1 MAAVTT
7 QALIIMPAIAV
18 GAVIGLYEAII
29 LHRDVSVP
37 THRFGH
43 TLHAF
48 VYAIIAVFITMNTA
62 YVYNTFNFL
71 HSLSFLQ
78 YPIVFQGIIGVITM
92 IKIHGASKVIQSR
105 YGMASVGLAETWTH
119 SFIIGGLVVAAPYI
133 WPFVAPMAP
142 AWIK

>member
-1 MAAVTT
+1 MAAATT
-7 QALIIMPAIAV
+7 QAIIILPALAV

-48 VYAIIAVFITMNTA
+48 VYAIIAVFITMNTMW
-62 YVYNTFNFL
+62 VYNTFAFL
-71 HSLSFLQ
+71 HSVPGLQ
-78 YPIVFQGIIGVITM
+78 YPIVFQAIVGIITM

-119 SFIIGGLVVAAPYI
+119 SLIIGGLVVAAPYI
-133 WPFVAPMAP
+133 WPFIAPMAP
-142 AWIK
+142 VWLK